1 MEILYIAAAALLTL
15 PITTFDI
22 YKKTNLPGLTLCIL
36 LAIPSWLLGNNFPLV
51 GGPVIAIV
59 SGMVLASIWEI
70 NEYFISGIKCVAK
83 RILQVAIV
91 LFGFQMNLNLIL
103 SLSSNS
109 VILVISTFFTA
120 LLVAFLLGPV
130 IGTNNNERLLIGVG
144 TSICGGSAIAAT
156 APIIKAN
163 NNEVAASISTI
174 FLFNVL
180 ALFTFP
186 LIGNMLQMSDFRF
199 GLWAGSA
206 INDTSSVLA
215 ASFAY
220 SNSAGQT
227 ATVVKL
233 MRTLLI
239 IPTTLILAV
248 FQSKKE
254 QNKIASF
261 SIYNNF
267 PWFVIA
273 FLAASI
279 INTLNIIPPEIKLFW
294 SQAGKYC
301 IVTAMVAIGLNTNV
315 KELFLSGKKPVLL
328 GLCCSLAI
336 ILFSL
341 LLQGML
347 GII

>member
-15 PITTFDI
+15 PISTVNI
-22 YKKTNLPGLTLCIL
+22 YKKINLPGLTLCLL
-36 LAIPSWLLGNNFPLV
+36 LAIPIWLLGNNFPLV
-51 GGPVIAIV
+51 GGAVIAIV
-59 SGMVLASIWEI
+59 SGMLLSSIWEI
-70 NEYFISGIKCVAK
+70 NEYFIPGIKCVAK
-83 RILQVAIV
+83 KILQVAIV
-91 LFGFQMNLNLIL
+91 LFGFQMNLNLIF
-103 SLSSNS
+103 SLSSTS
-109 VILVISTFFTA
+109 VILVVSTFLTA
-120 LLVAFLLGPV
+120 LLVAFLLGSV
-130 IGTNNNERLLIGVG
+130 IGTNNNERLLIGIG

-163 NNEVAASISTI
+163 DNEVAAAISTI
-174 FLFNVL
+174 FLFNIL

-186 LIGNMLQMSDFRF
+186 LIGNILQMSDFRF

-220 SNSAGQT
+220 SNAAGQT

-239 IPTTLILAV
+239 IPTTLTLAV

-254 QNKIASF
+254 QKKLVSY
-261 SIYNNF
+261 SIYSNF
-267 PWFVIA
+267 PWFIIA

-279 INTLNIIPPEIKLFW
+279 INTLNIIPPDITLFW
-294 SQAGKYC
+294 SQVGKFC

-315 KELFLSGKKPVLL
+315 KNLFLSGKKLVLL

-336 ILFSL
+336 ILLSL